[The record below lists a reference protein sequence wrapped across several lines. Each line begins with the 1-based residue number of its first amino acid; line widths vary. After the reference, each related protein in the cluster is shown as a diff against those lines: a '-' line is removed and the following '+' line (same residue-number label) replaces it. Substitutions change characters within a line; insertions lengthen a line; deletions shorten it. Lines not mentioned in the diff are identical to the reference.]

1 MVLGGNPAF
10 LPKDMDG
17 ADQWTA
23 LTLNLPSQRNF
34 VLLNIDE
41 KQRYAA
47 IVKDSWKLIV
57 GELFIVLQVIY

>member
-1 MVLGGNPAF
+1 
-10 LPKDMDG
+10 MDG
-17 ADQWTA
+17 TDQWTA

-47 IVKDSWKLIV
+47 IIKDSWKLIV
-57 GELFIVLQVIY
+57 GEFFVNHIIK